1 MQEDLRSERIKSLSP
16 WSPGVKCRW
25 NRGKGRFFWI
35 SSGRVFYQQRPL
47 LISAAYGDIISSERC
62 VPRNNKRS
70 VPLCRI
76 AFLKRH
82 DLSGFQ
88 DNSFSFS
95 GCMSGFCNI
104 VFQKWIH
111 QSGNSQILL
120 QSWKSL
126 PRIRGKI
133 FRCRN
138 YMPWI
143 WGTFMPGGWKSASNP
158 REDFPRSELFAL
170 NLRHV
175 YAQGWKSALNLRE
188 DFPRSEM
195 FALNL
200 RHVSPKLEWFPPDLG
215 HINEHPK
222 WSAPNLGHDFF
233 CSWTPHGLLI
243 DLSILPYEILYT
255 SSIPLG
261 LEQP

>member
-1 MQEDLRSERIKSLSP
+1 MNCHPTHSGVLLSVLEYAAYVLRQKDVPLRLLGYRKEGKETLLT
-16 WSPGVKCRW
+16 GVRCRW
-25 NRGKGRFFWI
+25 NREKGRFFRI

-138 YMPWI
+138 YMP
-143 WGTFMPGGWKSASNP
+143 
-158 REDFPRSELFAL
+158 
-170 NLRHV
+170 
-175 YAQGWKSALNLRE
+175 
-188 DFPRSEM
+188 
-195 FALNL
+195 
-200 RHVSPKLEWFPPDLG
+200 
-215 HINEHPK
+215 
-222 WSAPNLGHDFF
+222 
-233 CSWTPHGLLI
+233 
-243 DLSILPYEILYT
+243 
-255 SSIPLG
+255 
-261 LEQP
+261 

>member
-1 MQEDLRSERIKSLSP
+1 MILWFFLKINRIDLSAICMNCHPTHSGVLLSVLEYAAYVLRQKDVP
-16 WSPGVKCRW
+16 LRLLGYRKEGKETLLTGVRCRW
-25 NRGKGRFFWI
+25 NREKGRFFRI

-104 VFQKWIH
+104 VCRKWIH

-138 YMPWI
+138 YMP
-143 WGTFMPGGWKSASNP
+143 
-158 REDFPRSELFAL
+158 
-170 NLRHV
+170 
-175 YAQGWKSALNLRE
+175 
-188 DFPRSEM
+188 
-195 FALNL
+195 
-200 RHVSPKLEWFPPDLG
+200 
-215 HINEHPK
+215 
-222 WSAPNLGHDFF
+222 
-233 CSWTPHGLLI
+233 
-243 DLSILPYEILYT
+243 
-255 SSIPLG
+255 
-261 LEQP
+261 